1 MTITI
6 ISKENCTECERL
18 KLAMSNQKLSYEET
32 KMEELPASKQF
43 ELRNIARKNRQ
54 SSMPLLFVENQF
66 IPTGEFESTYL
77 KGGV

>member
-32 KMEELPASKQF
+32 KMETLSAPKQF

-66 IPTGEFESTYL
+66 VPTSEFEKNYL
-77 KGGV
+77 KGGL